1 MIGVGC
7 DNTVYTGPVCGREK
21 MRARAIILPK
31 YINVKGWKKFRTHLL
46 SLLNMLM
53 KHGRGHLRYST

>member
-7 DNTVYTGPVCGREK
+7 DNTVYTGPVCCREK
-21 MRARAIILPK
+21 MRERAIILAK
-31 YINVKGWKKFRTHLL
+31 YINVKGWRKFSTHFL

-53 KHGRGHLRYST
+53 KHGRGH